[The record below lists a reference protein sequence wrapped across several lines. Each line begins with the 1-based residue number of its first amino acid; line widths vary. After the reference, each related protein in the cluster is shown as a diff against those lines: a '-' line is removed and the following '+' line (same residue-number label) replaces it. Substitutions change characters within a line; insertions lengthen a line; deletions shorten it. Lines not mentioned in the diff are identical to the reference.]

1 MSEQADAA
9 GRGNGSALSE
19 IFTNHL
25 ANAVVAF
32 VFAATGPVAI
42 LLSVGAKTGL
52 SNAELSSW
60 LFGAF
65 FINGLTSLAAS
76 LYYRQPHVFLWTI
89 PGSVLIGTAVDNLTF
104 PEIVGAYIMTGA
116 ALILIGVSGL
126 LTRIMDAIPMPIV
139 MGMVAGVLLQFG
151 LGWIG
156 ALTGDPLIAVPMT
169 LAYLVV
175 AAVPSVAR
183 TLPPIVAA
191 LVIGA
196 IVMFEPPAGGLGGI
210 DVALPALAAPVI
222 FMPEFRWNAA
232 AELVVPLLITVIFAQ
247 NSQGIVLLRNAGH
260 KPAVGAITAI
270 CGVASIAVAFVGTVS
285 TCLTGPVNGILSSS
299 GRRANQ
305 YMGAVFVA
313 LFALAFG
320 LIAPAVTDV
329 MRAAPEGF
337 IATLGGLAL
346 LNVLQGSFTASFAG
360 GYAKSAL
367 VAFMVTL
374 SGVEIANIGS
384 PFWGIA
390 AGLIAAWTI
399 DAQQKA

>member
-1 MSEQADAA
+1 MSEQAGAA

-19 IFTNHL
+19 IFTHHL
-25 ANAVVAF
+25 ANAIVAF

-183 TLPPIVAA
+183 TIPPIVAA

-270 CGVASIAVAFVGTVS
+270 CGVASIAVAFLGTVS

-367 VAFMVTL
+367 IAFMVTL

-390 AGLIAAWTI
+390 AGLVSAWTI

>member
-1 MSEQADAA
+1 MSEQAGAA
-9 GRGNGSALSE
+9 GREKRSALSE

-25 ANAVVAF
+25 TNAVVAF

-52 SNAELSSW
+52 SNQELSSW

-65 FINGLTSLAAS
+65 FINGATSLAAS

-89 PGSVLIGTAVDNLTF
+89 PGSVLIGTAVNNLTF

-139 MGMVAGVLLQFG
+139 MGMVAAVLLQFG
-151 LGWIG
+151 LGWVG

-175 AAVPSVAR
+175 AAFPTVAR
-183 TLPPIVAA
+183 TIPPIVAA
-191 LVIGA
+191 LLIGVIV
-196 IVMFEPPAGGLGGI
+196 IVLPPAGDLGGI
-210 DVALPALAAPVI
+210 DAALLGLAAPVI
-222 FMPEFRWNAA
+222 FMPEFRLNAA
-232 AELVVPLLITVIFAQ
+232 VELVVPLLITVIFAQ

-285 TCLTGPVNGILSSS
+285 TCLTGPVNGILASS

-313 LFALAFG
+313 LFALSFG
-320 LIAPAVTDV
+320 LIAPAVTNA

-346 LNVLQGSFTASFAG
+346 LNVLQGAFTASFSG
-360 GYAKSAL
+360 THAKSAL
-367 VAFMVTL
+367 MAFMVTL

-384 PFWGIA
+384 PFWGIV
-390 AGLIAAWTI
+390 AGLISAWTI
-399 DAQQKA
+399 DARQQA

>member
-1 MSEQADAA
+1 MSEQAGAA
-9 GRGNGSALSE
+9 GREKRSALSE

-25 ANAVVAF
+25 TNAVVAF

-52 SNAELSSW
+52 SNQELSSW

-65 FINGLTSLAAS
+65 FINGATSLAAS

-89 PGSVLIGTAVDNLTF
+89 PGSVLIGTAVNNLTF

-139 MGMVAGVLLQFG
+139 MGMVAAVLLQFG
-151 LGWIG
+151 LGWVG

-175 AAVPSVAR
+175 AAFPTVAR
-183 TLPPIVAA
+183 TIPPIVAA
-191 LVIGA
+191 LLIGVIV
-196 IVMFEPPAGGLGGI
+196 IVLPPAGDLGGI
-210 DVALPALAAPVI
+210 DAALLGPAAPVI
-222 FMPEFRWNAA
+222 FMPEFRLNAA
-232 AELVVPLLITVIFAQ
+232 VELVVPLLITVIFAQ

-285 TCLTGPVNGILSSS
+285 TCLTGPVNGILASS

-313 LFALAFG
+313 LFALSFG
-320 LIAPAVTDV
+320 LIAPAVTNV

-346 LNVLQGSFTASFAG
+346 LNVLQGAFTASFSG
-360 GYAKSAL
+360 THAKSAL
-367 VAFMVTL
+367 IAFMVTL

-390 AGLIAAWTI
+390 AGLISAWTI
-399 DAQQKA
+399 DARQQA

>member
-1 MSEQADAA
+1 MSEQAGAA
-9 GRGNGSALSE
+9 GRGTGAASSE
-19 IFTNHL
+19 ILTHHL

-42 LLSVGAKTGL
+42 LLAVGAKTGL

-104 PEIVGAYIMTGA
+104 PEIVGAYIMAGT

-175 AAVPSVAR
+175 AATPAVAR
-183 TLPPIVAA
+183 VLPPIVAA
-191 LVIGA
+191 LLIGV
-196 IVMFEPPAGGLGGI
+196 IVMFEPPTGGI
-210 DVALPALAAPVI
+210 GAVETALPKLAAPVF
-222 FMPEFRWNAA
+222 FMPAFRLSAA
-232 AELVVPLLITVIFAQ
+232 VELVVPLLITVIFAQ
-247 NSQGIVLLRNAGH
+247 NSQGIVLLRHAGH

-270 CGVASIAVAFVGTVS
+270 CGMASIAVAFVGTVS
-285 TCLTGPVNGILSSS
+285 TCLTGPVNGILVSS
-299 GRRANQ
+299 GRTGNQ
-305 YMGAVFVA
+305 YIGAVFVA
-313 LFALAFG
+313 LFAMAFG
-320 LIAPAVTDV
+320 LIAPAVTDL
-329 MRAAPEGF
+329 MRAAPQGF
-337 IATLGGLAL
+337 IATLSGLAL
-346 LNVLQGSFTASFAG
+346 LNVLQGSFTASFAN

-367 VAFMVTL
+367 IAFMVTL

-384 PFWGIA
+384 PFWGIV
-390 AGLIAAWTI
+390 AGLVSAWTI
-399 DAQQKA
+399 DRNKKR